1 MSGFCWTLTW
11 IAFWALLIG
20 MVKPKFVI
28 FWGDKAAR
36 TRKKVFVVYLS
47 VIVLGTLLAIVTHLD
62 GLAGGLAWFTG
73 VDIEKAQKLLRAVGL
88 TN

>member
-20 MVKPKFVI
+20 MVKPRFVI

-36 TRKKVFVVYLS
+36 TRKKVLAVYLS
-47 VIVLGTLLAIVTHLD
+47 VIVTGTLLSIVTHPD
-62 GLAGGLAWFTG
+62 GLAGGLAWFLG
-73 VDIEKAQKLLRAVGL
+73 ADIDDVQNMLRAKGL
-88 TN
+88 AN

>member
-1 MSGFCWTLTW
+1 MSDFCWLLARL
-11 IAFWALLIG
+11 AFLAMFIG

-47 VIVLGTLLAIVTHLD
+47 VIVLGTLLSIATHPD
-62 GLAGGLAWFTG
+62 GLAGGLAWFLG
-73 VDIEKAQKLLRAVGL
+73 ADIDDVQNMLRSKGL
-88 TN
+88 AD